1 MVTETQMAFYHDAT
15 FWVAISFLIFVI
27 LAWRPLGKFLAK
39 ALDERSE
46 RIAKELREAVAL
58 REEAQSLLAEYQ
70 KKQRENMEEAKRI
83 VEQTKADAQAMAA
96 RAEQELRDTLEKRKA
111 MAMEK
116 IAQAETSAVRMVQQ
130 NVVDIA
136 LQASRSMIEDA
147 ANDSDLIDGALD
159 DIKRKLN

>member
-1 MVTETQMAFYHDAT
+1 MDPMYMSPT
-15 FWVAISFLIFVI
+15 FWVAIAFLIFVA
-27 LAWRPLGKFLAK
+27 LAWKPLGKFMAN
-39 ALDERSE
+39 ALDKRSDE
-46 RIAKELREAVAL
+46 IAKELREAVSL

-83 VEQTKADAQAMAA
+83 VEQTKADAQAMAE
-96 RAEQELRDTLEKRKA
+96 RAEQNLRDTLEKRKE

-116 IAQAETSAVRMVQQ
+116 IAQAEVAAIRSVQQ

-136 LQASRSMIEDA
+136 LSASRNMIEDA

-159 DIKRKLN
+159 DINQKLQ